1 MDINTLLQIGGSAL
15 GGGAVFK
22 ALDYFINVKKENRS
36 DFDMINVRLNDE
48 IKRLYLRIDDLERE
62 NKDLESRVRLLEGS
76 SEELPFPLWH
86 TSLNGEYI
94 WTNQTFNN
102 SWLLPLG
109 KSPESIMNKK
119 DEDIWNKETVAMF
132 KQLETLALQSVSRE
146 ASMRSINLDDK
157 INKPYT
163 VFKYPLYVRRI
174 LVGFGGIAFHEAA

>member
-119 DEDIWNKETVAMF
+119 DEDIYKWFIEQIVNINKFMS
-132 KQLETLALQSVSRE
+132 QQSQQIVDLVSDYGVFDNGNTF
-146 ASMRSINLDDK
+146 AVIKFPDLYIHK
-157 INKPYT
+157 IN
-163 VFKYPLYVRRI
+163 FI
-174 LVGFGGIAFHEAA
+174 